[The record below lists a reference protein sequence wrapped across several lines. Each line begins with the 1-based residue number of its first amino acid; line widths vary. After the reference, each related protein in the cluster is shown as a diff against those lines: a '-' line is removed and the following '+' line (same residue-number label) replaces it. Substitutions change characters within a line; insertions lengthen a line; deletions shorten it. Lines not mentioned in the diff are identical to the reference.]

1 MDTENTTPKKPRK
14 PGSGGARA
22 NAGGK
27 RPGAGRKTYN
37 PDGTVRTSYGKPRLP
52 KRYNFHPDII
62 EKLSKIENETA
73 FIEAAIQEK
82 LERDFLRDIS
92 Q

>member
-22 NAGGK
+22 NS
-27 RPGAGRKTYN
+27 GRKKINNKRLTKTYRFSPATLEVIKKN
-37 PDGTVRTSYGKPRLP
+37 KITGK
-52 KRYNFHPDII
+52 YV
-62 EKLSKIENETA
+62 EQ
-73 FIEAAIQEK
+73 AIQEK